1 MAATVRAR
9 TRATSIHYRSSTA
22 QNHIKRS
29 SSARLVLSVQSI
41 VLALLIAFALAFGV
55 MVDNEGNAI
64 VTGIVEDDG
73 NSLRSLERVSNE
85 NMVIYH
91 RLLAGLVS
99 DVAKYLRRMNKERS
113 PKIKGPP
120 VPLCGC
126 HEMSRNQQVF
136 QGFLLLLDKDLPDS
150 IYLQRLLRDAPLAQP
165 KQTKAEQDTMV
176 RDRLH
181 KSSKKTC

>member
-1 MAATVRAR
+1 MVATVWAWTRAAT
-9 TRATSIHYRSSTA
+9 IHCRSSTA

-41 VLALLIAFALAFGV
+41 VLALLVVFALAFGI

-64 VTGIVEDDG
+64 VNGIVENDG

-99 DVAKYLRRMNKERS
+99 DVAKYLRRMNKERP
-113 PKIKGPP
+113 PKIKSSLF
-120 VPLCGC
+120 PLWDC
-126 HEMSRNQQVF
+126 HEMSRNQQVYEV
-136 QGFLLLLDKDLPDS
+136 FLLLLNKDLPDS
-150 IYLQRLLRDAPLAQP
+150 IYLQRLLRDAPLAQSN
-165 KQTKAEQDTMV
+165 QT
-176 RDRLH
+176 
-181 KSSKKTC
+181 